1 MNENFEDYLTEF
13 KKLPIKEKQS
23 IAISQLKMLAGLTN
37 NFCKEINAENEI
49 IVNQELNDVNK
60 EGYTEDDFAE
70 AIIVL
75 TNSIQNS
82 ICDFH
87 LKMSE
92 IIEKINE

>member
-13 KKLPIKEKQS
+13 KKLPIKEKQR